1 MNLRLPQS
9 LTAQFALAVSIL
21 ALLIVASG
29 ATAIYALSNSA
40 QAIQE
45 LADKRLANLQDAQD
59 LVRYTL
65 LIERKALAL
74 SGIDTVDGVRET
86 HRQVIKDLEGFDHL
100 VDRLV
105 AAAPS
110 DNVDVLDV
118 HRASQLFRNTVNVVA
133 QLRESAL
140 IEAATRTPQ
149 QGVAT
154 LRALDDELQRQS
166 ELLATVASQQST
178 YFTRDYRD
186 AVQRL
191 AEASNR
197 TRWWVVGL
205 VGVSLL
211 LAWVITRGF
220 LGRHV
225 VARLR
230 LVSHHLRRGDV
241 DGGLAMVPVQGGDE
255 IADMARAVEQFLEDR
270 RQRRQA
276 ETLLTAARDTAIAAQ
291 RAQATFLTNMSHEL
305 RTPLNAILGYAQLL
319 RRDRGLT
326 EKQASAM
333 YTVQKS
339 GEHLLGLINDLLDLS
354 RIEAGKLE
362 LHPGNVELAGFLQS
376 IADTIRVKAQEK
388 RLAFDLMFTPKGQ
401 VAVRVDEQRLRQVLL
416 NLLGNAVKF
425 TDKGRV
431 SLRVTILRRP
441 DEGAVRENHEMGEM
455 GDARLRFEVEDTGIG
470 IAPDDIKSIFRPF
483 EQVGELAQRAGGT
496 GLGLAISRQL
506 VHMMGSEI
514 HVESRPE
521 VHDGSHGSRF
531 WFELTLPLVRDAAAA
546 IPRSPE
552 VSGYRGPRRRILVV
566 DDIDANRR
574 LIGDCL
580 APLGFELEE
589 AINGEQ
595 ALARAKAF
603 RPDLVL
609 MDNAM
614 PVMDGL
620 EAIRR
625 LRSTPGLQAVPI
637 ISISAAAY
645 KQDKES
651 SLAAGA
657 DAFLPKPIEIGALRE
672 CIGRVL
678 GLEWVG
684 R

>member
-1 MNLRLPQS
+1 MKLRLPQS

-40 QAIQE
+40 HAIQE
-45 LADKRLANLQDAQD
+45 LADKRLASLQDAQD

-74 SGIDTVDGVRET
+74 SGIDTLDGVRET
-86 HRQVIKDLEGFDHL
+86 HRQVIKDLESFDHL

-118 HRASQLFRNTVNVVA
+118 HRASQLFRNTINVVA

-140 IEAATRTPQ
+140 IEAATQTPPR
-149 QGVAT
+149 GVAT
-154 LRALDDELQRQS
+154 LRALDDELESQS
-166 ELLATVASQQST
+166 ELLATVASQQSA

-186 AVQRL
+186 AVQQL

-211 LAWVITRGF
+211 LTGVIMRGF

-230 LVSHHLRRGDV
+230 LVSHHLRRGDA
-241 DGGLAMVPVQGGDE
+241 DGGHATVPVQGGDE

-276 ETLLTAARDTAIAAQ
+276 EAQLTAARDAAIAAQ

-333 YTVQKS
+333 FTVQKS

-362 LHPGNVELAGFLQS
+362 LHLDDVELAGFLQS

-388 RLAFDLMFTPKGQ
+388 RLAFDLVFKPDWHI
-401 VAVRVDEQRLRQVLL
+401 AVRADEQRLRQVLL

-431 SLRVTILRRP
+431 SLRVTMLRGP
-441 DEGAVRENHEMGEM
+441 DEGAGREVVEM

-470 IAPDDIKSIFRPF
+470 IAADDIKSIFQPF
-483 EQVGELAQRAGGT
+483 EQVGQVAHRAGGT

-531 WFELTLPLVRDAAAA
+531 WFELTLPLVQDAAATA
-546 IPRSPE
+546 RRSPE

-566 DDIDANRR
+566 DDVDANRR

-580 APLGFELEE
+580 APLGFDLEE

-595 ALARAKAF
+595 ALARAKDF

-625 LRSTPGLQAVPI
+625 LRCTPGLQAVPI

-645 KQDKES
+645 KQDEEK

-672 CIGRVL
+672 CIGKVL